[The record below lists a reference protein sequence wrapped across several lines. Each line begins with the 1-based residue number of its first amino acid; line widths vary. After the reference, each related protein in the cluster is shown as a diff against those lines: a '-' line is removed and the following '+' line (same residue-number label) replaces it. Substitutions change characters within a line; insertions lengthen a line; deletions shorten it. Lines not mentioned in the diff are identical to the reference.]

1 MFIITQNLNSI
12 TLEDFSKIDINV
24 VIRTD
29 GMLFFFRAMI
39 NDANSILKNSRSIE
53 NEINNF
59 SIEEIYKQM
68 IGKK

>member
-1 MFIITQNLNSI
+1 M
-12 TLEDFSKIDINV
+12 EDFSKIDINL
-24 VIRTD
+24 VICTNS
-29 GMLFFFRAMI
+29 LLLSSYKAMI
-39 NDANSILKNSRSIE
+39 DDANSILKNSRSKE